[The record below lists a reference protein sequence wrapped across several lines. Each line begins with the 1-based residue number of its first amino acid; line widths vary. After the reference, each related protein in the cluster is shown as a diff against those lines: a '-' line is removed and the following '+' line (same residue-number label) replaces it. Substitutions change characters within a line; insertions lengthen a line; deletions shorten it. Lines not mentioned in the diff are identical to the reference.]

1 MSRTDR
7 ELVRDRI
14 INRVLTAHRI
24 SKADLLGKSRDA
36 DLVMARKA
44 IAHSLKAERFSV
56 RHIGRILHRDRST
69 IEHYLGM
76 RVDSSMLLPNS
87 INCFPEDIRE
97 AITSVARSERVTP
110 AVIVAEWITE
120 RARFE
125 ASKTMEKAA

>member
-1 MSRTDR
+1 MRTDL
-7 ELVRDRI
+7 EAIRDRVI
-14 INRVLTAHRI
+14 SRVLAAHRI
-24 SKADLLGKSRDA
+24 SKRDLLGECRDS

-44 IAHSLKAERFSV
+44 IAHSLRAERFSV

-76 RVDSSMLLPNS
+76 RVDVSMVLPNS
-87 INCFPEDIRE
+87 INCFPTEVQD
-97 AITSVARSERVTP
+97 AITAAARSQRMTP

-120 RARFE
+120 RALFE